1 MKVHYS
7 KNYENAYWDGSSMT
21 FGDGKNTFYPL
32 VSLDVSSH
40 EIAHGFTEFN
50 SNLAYYGQSGGM
62 NEAFSDMAGE
72 AAEFYA
78 KNTNDFLVGAEIF
91 KQAAGAIERHEYRF
105 TGFLGDTDSGIAH
118 AQDQASAAPG

>member
-40 EIAHGFTEFN
+40 EIAHGLLSLTQI
-50 SNLAYYGQSGGM
+50 LLTT
-62 NEAFSDMAGE
+62 
-72 AAEFYA
+72 A
-78 KNTNDFLVGAEIF
+78 KAVV
-91 KQAAGAIERHEYRF
+91 
-105 TGFLGDTDSGIAH
+105 
-118 AQDQASAAPG
+118 